1 MIKTMTIGPYVLNG
15 SKILFMKRNL
25 GEHSV
30 NIYFDNY
37 EFVLASNGIS
47 IKSLFNVCGSVR
59 DVDEGQFYI
68 FVTDE
73 NGKGYRFDSD
83 EPDFADRIVDLF
95 RAV

>member
-47 IKSLFNVCGSVR
+47 IKSLFNVCGSVS
-59 DVDEGQFYI
+59 DAKEGQFYI

>member
-1 MIKTMTIGPYVLNG
+1 MIKTMSIGPYVLNG

-25 GEHSV
+25 GDHAV

-37 EFVLASNGIS
+37 EFVLTPNSIS
-47 IKSLFNVCGSVR
+47 IKSLFNVCGTVGT
-59 DVDEGQFYI
+59 VNEGQFYI

-73 NGKGYRFDSD
+73 NNKHHRMDST
-83 EPDFADRIVDLF
+83 EPDFADKIVNLF